1 VEGVHGE
8 AKTQHGL
15 RRAVRRGLMNV
26 AIQVY
31 LTAAAMNLKRLA
43 RQQAVVHAAIAGCG
57 RLIAWLWASLR
68 GRHQKTACR
77 GGNETMLLP
86 QAA

>member
-1 VEGVHGE
+1 MDS
-8 AKTQHGL
+8 AAPCGL
-15 RRAVRRGLMNV
+15 ANV

-43 RQQAVVHAAIAGCG
+43 RQQAMVHAAITRFG
-57 RLIAWLWASLR
+57 RVIGRLWASL
-68 GRHQKTACR
+68 GSWYHKTVYR
-77 GGNETMLLP
+77 TRNQTILLP